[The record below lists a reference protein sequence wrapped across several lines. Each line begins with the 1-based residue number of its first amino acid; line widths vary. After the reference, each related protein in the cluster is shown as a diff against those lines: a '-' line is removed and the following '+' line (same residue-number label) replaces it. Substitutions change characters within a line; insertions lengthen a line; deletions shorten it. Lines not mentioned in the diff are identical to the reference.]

1 MVQGPFDLPSP
12 STHGHAIHRTTRN
25 SKETLDLS
33 NPVKASRIPPCR
45 ATAPSARKRDRGVGS
60 ALRRDWSTRN
70 RIQRWR
76 LKLRAKY
83 PSAVSDG
90 IRDVGSRGPCIV
102 NRPIEGPFKVSGGYA
117 TELGD
122 AVGWICK
129 VLKAAYSVGVGP
141 LVLGGGLG
149 QRLACKHHRR
159 RHDCRQGKNQSDA
172 SHKRELLNCVL
183 YLLSTWPLYVR
194 VGRVSVACPH
204 SFRGWDC

>member
-33 NPVKASRIPPCR
+33 NPVKASRIQPCR

-70 RIQRWR
+70 GIQRWR

-83 PSAVSDG
+83 PCAVSDG
-90 IRDVGSRGPCIV
+90 VRDVGSRGPCV
-102 NRPIEGPFKVSGGYA
+102 VDRPIERSFEGSVGCP

-122 AVGWICK
+122 
-129 VLKAAYSVGVGP
+129 P
-141 LVLGGGLG
+141 
-149 QRLACKHHRR
+149 
-159 RHDCRQGKNQSDA
+159 
-172 SHKRELLNCVL
+172 
-183 YLLSTWPLYVR
+183 
-194 VGRVSVACPH
+194 
-204 SFRGWDC
+204 